1 MEKLVLNM
9 KSLLEMV
16 FEADKYFDRVL
27 IGSVGNLPRTNHY
40 YPKIYYVGGEY
51 DTYNGIEHLMYALY
65 QHGQSG
71 VKVDME
77 KTINKLK
84 QDIGENS
91 FFSPVTLEVVKKENF
106 EKTIDSD
113 EDCGTMVVVDKEE
126 SLKDVPNLPDMATI
140 EESAKEMRAAEF
152 KEWLKK
158 YLLTFETFDFKV
170 DTNIGVKKLIKQ
182 LEDKL
187 NG

>member
-16 FEADKYFDRVL
+16 FDSNKYFDRVF
-27 IGSVGNLPRTNHY
+27 IGTLSNLPRTTYY
-40 YPKIYYVGGEY
+40 YPKIYYVGGEH
-51 DTYNGIEHLMYALY
+51 DTYNGLEHLLHALY
-65 QHGQSG
+65 QHGQTG
-71 VKVDME
+71 VKVDLE

-84 QDIGENS
+84 KDLGENA
-91 FFSPVTLEVVKKENF
+91 FYSPMTLEVIKKDNL
-106 EKTIDSD
+106 EKTVDS
-113 EDCGTMVVVDKEE
+113 EDSCGNMVVVDKEE
-126 SLKDVPNLPDMATI
+126 SLKDVPNLPDMATV
-140 EESAKEMRAAEF
+140 EESAKEMKATEF
-152 KEWLKK
+152 KDWLKK